1 MPEEEQAQ
9 QEETKTQEEPTGQAE
24 QAKNGSQNT
33 PAPEKKSGG
42 ILQWIILAAAI
53 LVFAAVGFVLGR
65 LMGKGPA
72 PAEAQTTAQQE
83 SEQQDNSMNLL
94 LDKAA
99 GTKGWYYDLEAV
111 ATNLSEPGSTRY
123 VRAALTLEMLP
134 KVDKAK
140 ATTFLDERKPIM
152 INLLNIYFAGLTV
165 EDLNSNK
172 DMRRIQAELLDIF
185 NENLFPGGK
194 PLIKSILFR
203 EFGVQ

>member
-1 MPEEEQAQ
+1 MPEEEKA
-9 QEETKTQEEPTGQAE
+9 EQAE
-24 QAKNGSQNT
+24 QTEQAEQVKDEPQES
-33 PAPEKKSGG
+33 PAEEKKSGG
-42 ILQWIILAAAI
+42 ILQWIILAAVI
-53 LVFAAVGFVLGR
+53 LVFAAGGFVLGR
-65 LMGKGPA
+65 LLGKGPA
-72 PAEAQTTAQQE
+72 PAEAQAVTQRE
-83 SEQQDNSMNLL
+83 SKQKVDSMNLL

-185 NENLFPGGK
+185 NESLFPDGK

>member
-9 QEETKTQEEPTGQAE
+9 QEEQKTQEEPTAQAE
-24 QAKNGSQNT
+24 QVKSESQDT

-42 ILQWIILAAAI
+42 LLQWIILAAVI

-65 LMGKGPA
+65 LLNKGPA
-72 PAEAQTTAQQE
+72 TVEAQAATQQE
-83 SEQQDNSMNLL
+83 SEQQDNSMDLL
-94 LDKAA
+94 LDKAD

-123 VRAALTLEMLP
+123 VRAGLTLEMSP
-134 KVDKAK
+134 KVDQAK
-140 ATTFLDERKPIM
+140 ATTYLDERKPIM
-152 INLLNIYFAGLTV
+152 TNLLNIYFAGLTV

-172 DMRRIQAELLDIF
+172 DMRRIQAELVEIF
-185 NENLFPGGK
+185 NDSLFPDGK
-194 PLIKSILFR
+194 ILIKSILFR